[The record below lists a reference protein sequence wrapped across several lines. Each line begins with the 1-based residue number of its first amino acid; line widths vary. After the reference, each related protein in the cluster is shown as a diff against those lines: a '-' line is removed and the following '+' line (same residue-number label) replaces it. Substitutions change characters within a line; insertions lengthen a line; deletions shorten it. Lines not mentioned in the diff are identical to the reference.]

1 MSRAAET
8 ILCHLKTLGETIE
21 FALDS
26 SLGCAHVS
34 SSIFKFVEMSAELP
48 EDTHADEKADAV
60 EKAKSYTKRL
70 AEIEMSC
77 VAGNVPLPPTV
88 NVTMPE
94 KPRLPKEKP
103 LSHDGE
109 IESFRPFW
117 MLFQKRVLSKV
128 ADKEMQHYLLC
139 NAVSLADLNHIVGL
153 DV

>member
-8 ILCHLKTLGETIE
+8 IVSHLKTLGETIE

-34 SSIFKFVEMSAELP
+34 SSIFKFVELSAELP

-77 VAGNVPLPPTV
+77 AVGNVLLPPTI

-94 KPRLPKEKP
+94 KPRLPKEGPCRTTAK
-103 LSHDGE
+103 LSHFVHFGCSSRSE
-109 IESFRPFW
+109 
-117 MLFQKRVLSKV
+117 
-128 ADKEMQHYLLC
+128 C
-139 NAVSLADLNHIVGL
+139 
-153 DV
+153 